1 MAIFCE
7 QLLCNATP
15 KIFGNGKET
24 RDCAYVTAPQTNVKA
39 LERGHGEIF
48 NIASGQPITAKLAT
62 VI

>member
-1 MAIFCE
+1 MAIFCK

-15 KIFGNGKET
+15 KIFGNG
-24 RDCAYVTAPQTNVKA
+24 DCVYVTAPQTNVKA